1 MLNMS
6 LSVSQLFEIP
16 LLGVHCL
23 HLYSISK
30 NGLFGLLI
38 PSFLSSLYILDI
50 SPLSDKELAKNILLF
65 YRLPFCSINSALC
78 LTEAFQFHE
87 VPFY

>member
-1 MLNMS
+1 MS

-23 HLYSISK
+23 HLYPIFK

-38 PSFLSSLYILDI
+38 SSFLSSGCILDTSLILEVELVKII
-50 SPLSDKELAKNILLF
+50 SHSVGCYL
-65 YRLPFCSINSALC
+65 
-78 LTEAFQFHE
+78 
-87 VPFY
+87 V